1 METKIKEI
9 TLSGLKSVKNG
20 KVEFLSSKNNKK
32 FDKKDIEDE
41 LNENFENKLPDI
53 LGFYG
58 QNGSGKSSMIDS
70 ASILKVLF
78 SGNALSSNVCDYINV
93 ETKKLIIKIK
103 FAISFN
109 ELLFDVEYEVTIE
122 AKKDNNG
129 VFVSKESISY
139 NKKQTEMLLQSKM
152 SLNYDYNGS
161 VNSFISPKT
170 RMDSIIGE
178 NKDNLIELNVIKNEC
193 YSNSQSF
200 LFNKKFIPFIKN
212 DDSDFRVILGWI
224 NFYSL
229 FQMMVI
235 NNKDFGQINMDQLL
249 HIPFAGKNDRIIE
262 ENNIKDDY
270 FAGDWYIKLFESGSI
285 KKEYFDPFN
294 KVIEQINLVMQS
306 FIPDLQIDCFWNDAL
321 DEKGNEIKKYEFISV
336 REGKRFPLRCE
347 SDGIK
352 KLISICCGLISY
364 YNNPSFFLAIDE
376 LDSGIF
382 EYLLG
387 DIIEVLKRGKGQF
400 IFTSHNLHPLEV
412 LSTKNIILT
421 TTDAN
426 ERYIPFISI
435 HPSNNARDTYIR
447 YIYMGDYKKSLYL
460 PTNTAELSH
469 ALKKAGKIK
478 IK

>member
-1 METKIKEI
+1 MEIKIKEI
-9 TLSGLKSVKNG
+9 ILSGLKSVKNG
-20 KVEFLSSKNNKK
+20 KVEFLSSKKNKK
-32 FDKKDIEDE
+32 AEI
-41 LNENFENKLPDI
+41 NENGNEFTEALGNKLPDI

-58 QNGSGKSSMIDS
+58 QNGSGKSSIIDAS
-70 ASILKVLF
+70 SILKVLF
-78 SGNALSSNVCDYINV
+78 SGNELPSKVRDYINV
-93 ETKKLIIKIK
+93 ETKKMIIKIK
-103 FAISFN
+103 FAILIN
-109 ELLFDVEYEVTIE
+109 DILFDVEYEVIIE
-122 AKKDNNG
+122 PKNDSDG
-129 VFVSKESISY
+129 VFVSKESLSY
-139 NKKQTEMLLQSKM
+139 NKKDNEILLQSKM
-152 SLNYDYNGS
+152 SLNYDYNGT
-161 VNSFISPKT
+161 VNNFISPKT

-212 DDSDFRVILGWI
+212 DDSDFRLILGWI

-229 FQMMVI
+229 FQMMII

-249 HIPFAGKNDRIIE
+249 HIPFAGKNDSIID
-262 ENNIKDDY
+262 ENNIKDNY

-294 KVIEQINLVMQS
+294 RVIEQINLVMQS
-306 FIPDLQIDCFWNDAL
+306 FIPDLQIDCIWYDAL
-321 DEKGNEIKKYEFISV
+321 DEKGNEIKKYEFVSV
-336 REGKRFPLRCE
+336 RGDKRFPLRCE

-364 YNNPSFFLAIDE
+364 YNNSSFFLAIDE

-387 DIIEVLKRGKGQF
+387 DILEVLKSGKGQF

-435 HPSNNARDTYIR
+435 HPTNNARDTYIR

-460 PTNTAELSH
+460 QTNTSELSH
-469 ALKKAGKIK
+469 ALKKAGKIE